1 MEGYEGGLEGGGDRA
16 GGCYCL
22 AGFRKHVRVS
32 SVLSRSPSPPPIFPP
47 PPLLPSS
54 PPRSEEVVLSVCRTR
69 RLLPLRAAA
78 HACLLKLTL
87 RERWG
92 KREEGGRRASDLRR
106 PRSRDGAVYSARGSL
121 CGGCACVSS
130 SSVLFSSVK
139 PFVVSGACFPGLH
152 VLSSSLEAFS
162 VENPFVWKY
171 SLKELKS

>member
-1 MEGYEGGLEGGGDRA
+1 MAVGLGLLFFSFFFLPSLTSLSSKLRNPPRPGEGRKAAVRKWKGTREGWKGAETERVA
-16 GGCYCL
+16 VTAWL
-22 AGFRKHVRVS
+22 ASGNTSGFLLS
-32 SVLSRSPSPPPIFPP
+32 SLAL
-47 PPLLPSS
+47 PLLRPFSLLLSS

-121 CGGCACVSS
+121 CGGRACVSS
-130 SSVLFSSVK
+130 
-139 PFVVSGACFPGLH
+139 
-152 VLSSSLEAFS
+152 
-162 VENPFVWKY
+162 
-171 SLKELKS
+171 